1 MMTSRSCSS
10 RILGIWMALQ
20 LAALACAMPLAAAR
34 AASAAE
40 PEPDSDPAWTE
51 YARILVDN
59 QAQAETPR
67 LNILF
72 DSPFD
77 REASA
82 RAEQALRK
90 AVATGGRRARLTWAL
105 LQVGLT
111 RLASQDLPVMLT
123 PIESEVGHYPQPAG
137 PAGTRLALAWLRG
150 IVADPQA
157 TADQQATARIGLA
170 HLYALLGPDI
180 QEPDRPPYA
189 QQLDEVLRG
198 QPQATLQAAV
208 LLVTAGR
215 CEEARP
221 RLQALAQ
228 APGGAD
234 DPALAPLQAACSG
247 FRPVLPK
254 GCVDYDAGS
263 TPIAQMPPIR
273 ALDFGDMHAAWAR
286 VFNAADVAACVW
298 RRIAEAP
305 AGAADPARQGER
317 VGVAL
322 RYVGWPKTPAD
333 RVFMTRTGDALVGA
347 QRASE
352 ALPLL
357 ERGSPK
363 GRLEAARILL
373 AGQGVPA
380 DPAAARALLARSQP
394 LAREDADW
402 AIALARLRFEG
413 SGGPV
418 DRVAALRDL
427 APRQEASAQAEYR
440 RLLDSLPWRYVVA
453 TVGSGA
459 DAGFGVGA
467 AGASGAAQAAGVSKD
482 PGTSGAAGVDP
493 GPAAGAGAGTG
504 IGAEDREVVA
514 GAGKPE
520 DVSAPSVSTQDPASR
535 GKIAAPPWL
544 DLAALQW
551 QVYGADASGASTS
564 STASG
569 ERGAWL
575 QRLENL
581 SSSDLV
587 VLHSQQGTP
596 RLLRLTGPRAD
607 GKYQVVS
614 IASWP
619 DDAFARTA
627 CVTPDDTGG
636 KPAPS
641 GGAGSQTP
649 WITDAPPVGVRLS
662 RQGPALALERV
673 TDSDA
678 GVLHDRIFVSVEDGV
693 LRPLLCVRYQIDRP
707 EWVMMKM
714 PPEDDGDDAASGD
727 TAGSDSATGE
737 GTGDKDA
744 TDKDAAGNNSAGNN
758 VAPAKAAD
766 PEANLQPQLI
776 FTPDR
781 WRITITQDFHDD
793 HADVLLSYEDQP
805 DAPRPAR
812 ELLLRWNGAL
822 GRYLALSRPMAG
834 EPVRR
839 DEAKAPNN
847 LVPGRGDR
855 SSSGQA
861 QPRQ

>member
-1 MMTSRSCSS
+1 
-10 RILGIWMALQ
+10 MALQ

-90 AVATGGRRARLTWAL
+90 AVATGDRRARLTWAL

-157 TADQQATARIGLA
+157 TVDQQATARIGLA

-198 QPQATLQAAV
+198 QPEATLQAAV

-394 LAREDADW
+394 LAREDAEW
-402 AIALARLRFEG
+402 ATALARLRFEG

-440 RLLDSLPWRYVVA
+440 RLLDSLPWRYAVA
-453 TVGSGA
+453 TVGGGA

-482 PGTSGAAGVDP
+482 PGTSAAAGVDP
-493 GPAAGAGAGTG
+493 GPAAGARAGTG
-504 IGAEDREVVA
+504 KGAEDRDVVA
-514 GAGKPE
+514 GAGKSE
-520 DVSAPSVSTQDPASR
+520 DVSAPSVSTPDPASR

-551 QVYGADASGASTS
+551 QVYGADASTTSVSSAS

-581 SSSDLV
+581 SSSDLA
-587 VLHSQQGTP
+587 VLHSPQGTP
-596 RLLRLTGPRAD
+596 RLLRLTGPQAD

-627 CVTPDDTGG
+627 CVTPDDAGG
-636 KPAPS
+636 KPAS
-641 GGAGSQTP
+641 RGQGGGQAP

-707 EWVMMKM
+707 EWIMMKM

-727 TAGSDSATGE
+727 TTGSDAAASDSATGE
-737 GTGDKDA
+737 GTSDKDA
-744 TDKDAAGNNSAGNN
+744 SDKNAADKNAADKNAAGNNSAGNA
-758 VAPAKAAD
+758 APGQATAD

-781 WRITITQDFHDD
+781 WRVTITQDFHDD
-793 HADVLLSYEDQP
+793 HADVLLSHEDQP
-805 DAPRPAR
+805 DAPRPGR

-822 GRYLALSRPMAG
+822 GRYLALSRPAAG
-834 EPVRR
+834 TP
-839 DEAKAPNN
+839 
-847 LVPGRGDR
+847 PGRR
-855 SSSGQA
+855 
-861 QPRQ
+861 